1 MTTLEHRGR
10 WFWESFDPA
19 SRNAGADLA
28 AIRKGANK
36 TPGDVP
42 GMWQHYRAVIPDP
55 IRSDAEPHPL
65 LSAEH
70 ATLVI
75 FSIHQQSQNSRMHKS
90 GMTLGKALHQL
101 KKADKFSEDA
111 VDRRVNRMA
120 TAGDVTELIEHLR
133 HLISQLRTVSQPLDY
148 NQLVQDLHD
157 WHRPEQRSRIRRAWG
172 SQYYVWSGTKTTPDP
187 DAPKQ
192 DSDNAV
198 VPNP

>member
-10 WFWESFDPA
+10 WFWESFDPT
-19 SRNAGADLA
+19 SRSAGADLA

-36 TPGDVP
+36 APGDVP
-42 GMWQHYRAVIPDP
+42 GMWQHYRVVVPNP
-55 IRSDAEPHPL
+55 SQQNLEPHPA

-75 FSIHQQSQNSRMHKS
+75 FSLHQQSQNTRMHKS

-133 HLISQLRTVSQPLDY
+133 HLISQLRTVAQPLDY

-157 WHRPEQRSRIRRAWG
+157 WHRPEQRPRIRRAWG
-172 SQYYVWSGTKTTPDP
+172 SQYYLWSGAKATSDS
-187 DAPKQ
+187 DAPEQ
-192 DSDNAV
+192 DADGAADS
-198 VPNP
+198 NP